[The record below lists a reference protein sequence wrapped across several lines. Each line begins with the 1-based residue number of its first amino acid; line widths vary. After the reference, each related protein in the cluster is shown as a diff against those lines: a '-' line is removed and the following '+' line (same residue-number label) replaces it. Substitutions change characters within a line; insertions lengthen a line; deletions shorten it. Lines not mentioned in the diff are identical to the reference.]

1 MRLLLL
7 PTLCCTLAAQAPPLP
22 TFAPPVRLQ
31 VAGKWLGEGR
41 LYPSPV
47 LHDRNGDGL
56 ADLVIG
62 DLRGLLTVALRQPGQ
77 GPATWAAEQ
86 KLLASDGQP
95 LDFHNW

>member
-1 MRLLLL
+1 MRTLLL
-7 PTLCCTLAAQAPPLP
+7 PALTCAVAAQTPPTP
-22 TFAPPVRLQ
+22 TFAPPTRLQ
-31 VAGKWLGEGR
+31 VAGKWLGAER

-62 DLRGLLTVALRQPGQ
+62 DLRGLLTVAPRQPGQ